1 MDKTLLEYLI
11 NIIVL
16 VPVVL
21 CLIVVSLKL
30 SKKGVDSFNTKA
42 YAQVI
47 ERYSLSKDTSLL
59 VLKMG
64 NTGCVLIS
72 SAHNTQIVK
81 ELNEEEINEIV
92 RMKKEKNTVINLSKI
107 SSLDMKDLLNN
118 KFVRE
123 KEDGHTKGNF
133 S

>member
-1 MDKTLLEYLI
+1 MDKTLIEYLI
-11 NIIVL
+11 NIILL

-30 SKKGVDSFNTKA
+30 SKKGVDSFSMKS

-47 ERYSLSKDTSLL
+47 ERFSLNKDTTLY
-59 VLKMG
+59 VLKLG
-64 NTGCVLIS
+64 TTGCVLIS
-72 SAHNTQIVK
+72 SAHNTQVIK
-81 ELNEEEINEIV
+81 ELDENELEEVIK
-92 RMKKEKNTVINLSKI
+92 MKKEKQSVMNLSKI
-107 SSLDMKDLLNN
+107 SGFDMKDFVNK
-118 KFVRE
+118 KFVRG

>member
-47 ERYSLSKDTSLL
+47 ERYSLSKDTSLM

>member
-1 MDKTLLEYLI
+1 MDKTLIEYLI
-11 NIIVL
+11 NIILL

-30 SKKGVDSFNTKA
+30 SKKGVDSFSMKS

-47 ERYSLSKDTSLL
+47 ERFSLNKDTTLY
-59 VLKMG
+59 VLKLG
-64 NTGCVLIS
+64 TTGCVLIS
-72 SAHNTQIVK
+72 SAHNTQVIK
-81 ELNEEEINEIV
+81 ELDENELEEAIK
-92 RMKKEKNTVINLSKI
+92 MKKEKQSVMNLSKI
-107 SSLDMKDLLNN
+107 SGFDMKDFANK
-118 KFVRE
+118 KFVRG

>member
-1 MDKTLLEYLI
+1 MDKTLIEYLV

-21 CLIVVSLKL
+21 CLIVVTLKL
-30 SKKGVDSFNTKA
+30 SKKGVDGFNMKA

-47 ERYSLSKDTSLL
+47 ERFSLNKDTTLY
-59 VLKMG
+59 VLKLG
-64 NTGCVLIS
+64 TTGCVLIS
-72 SAHNTQIVK
+72 SAHNTEVIK
-81 ELNEEEINEIV
+81 ELDENEIEEV
-92 RMKKEKNTVINLSKI
+92 IKMKKEKQTVMNLSKI
-107 SSLDMKDLLNN
+107 SGFDMKGYLNN

>member
-1 MDKTLLEYLI
+1 MDKTLIEYLV
-11 NIIVL
+11 NIIVF

-30 SKKGVDSFNTKA
+30 SKKGVEGFNMKA

-47 ERYSLSKDTSLL
+47 ERVSLSKDTTVF
-59 VLKMG
+59 VLKLG
-64 NTGCVLIS
+64 TTGCVLIS
-72 SAHNTQIVK
+72 SAHNTQVIK
-81 ELNEEEINEIV
+81 ELDENEIEEII
-92 RMKKEKNTVINLSKI
+92 RLKKEKQTVMNLSKI
-107 SSLDMKDLLNN
+107 PGFDVKDFLNN

-123 KEDGHTKGNF
+123 KENGHTKGNF

>member
-47 ERYSLSKDTSLL
+47 ERYSLSKDTSLM

-81 ELNEEEINEIV
+81 ELNEEEIAEIV

>member
-1 MDKTLLEYLI
+1 MDKTLIEYLV

-16 VPVVL
+16 VPIIL
-21 CLIVVSLKL
+21 CLVVVTLKL
-30 SKKGVDSFNTKA
+30 SKKGVDSFNVKA

-47 ERYSLSKDTSLL
+47 ERFNLNKDTTLY
-59 VLKMG
+59 VLKLG
-64 NTGCVLIS
+64 TTGCVLIS
-72 SAHNTQIVK
+72 SAHNTQIIK
-81 ELNEEEINEIV
+81 ELDENEIEEV
-92 RMKKEKNTVINLSKI
+92 MKMKKEKQTVMNLSKI
-107 SSLDMKDLLNN
+107 SGIDMKGYLNN

>member
-1 MDKTLLEYLI
+1 MDKTLIEYLI
-11 NIIVL
+11 NIILL

-30 SKKGVDSFNTKA
+30 SKKGVDSFSMKS

-47 ERYSLSKDTSLL
+47 ERFSLNKDTTLY
-59 VLKMG
+59 VLKLG
-64 NTGCVLIS
+64 TTGCVLIS
-72 SAHNTQIVK
+72 SAHNTQVIK
-81 ELNEEEINEIV
+81 ELDENELEEVIK
-92 RMKKEKNTVINLSKI
+92 MKKEKQSVMNLSKI
-107 SSLDMKDLLNN
+107 SGFDMKDFANK
-118 KFVRE
+118 KFVRG

>member
-1 MDKTLLEYLI
+1 MDKTIIEYLI
-11 NIIVL
+11 NVIIL

-30 SKKGVDSFNTKA
+30 SKKGVDSFNMKA

-47 ERYSLSKDTSLL
+47 ERITLSKDTTLY

-64 NTGCVLIS
+64 ATGCVLIS
-72 SAHNTQIVK
+72 SAQNTQVIK
-81 ELNEEEINEIV
+81 ELDENEIEEIIRE
-92 RMKKEKNTVINLSKI
+92 KKEKQAVMNLSKI
-107 SSLDMKDLLNN
+107 AGFDFKDILNN

-123 KEDGHTKGNF
+123 KENGHNKGNF
-133 S
+133 N